1 MDVSTWTPLSPL
13 KTKGST
19 SRRGFQLSPA
29 TAGWIGTLL
38 LHGLVLQTVLLGSRA
53 IKMRPPDVQ
62 GSGATNFHA
71 EVSPSE
77 TLILLELPSTPEH
90 AHLSLEDLASLGQAP
105 KNLIMTVISAD
116 PLPRIDIPQDHI
128 GDEQDPVA
136 VTDSED
142 PAGRAR
148 LVGLYSGQIQARIE
162 RGWRR
167 PRTPVD
173 DNDAT
178 SNGAP
183 SDKPFQCQAQIVQDA
198 TGNVQEVLLPNCHG
212 SAAWQRSLVIAIQ
225 QSSPLPAPPNP
236 NVFSHTITLNF
247 IGYGFTRGAN
257 EGEYEIQAGNMAQAS
272 AR

>member
-1 MDVSTWTPLSPL
+1 MDVSTWVAFSPL
-13 KTKGST
+13 GKKGLP
-19 SRRGFQLSPA
+19 SRRRFQLSPA

-38 LHGLVLQTVLLGSRA
+38 LHALVLQTILPGFRVN
-53 IKMRPPDVQ
+53 KMRPPDVQ
-62 GSGATNFHA
+62 GAGATNFHA

-77 TLILLELPSTPEH
+77 TLILLELPSTLQH
-90 AHLSLEDLASLGQAP
+90 AHRSLEDLASLGPAP
-105 KNLIMTVISAD
+105 KNRMMTVISAD
-116 PLPRIDIPQDHI
+116 PLPHIDIPQDHI

-178 SNGAP
+178 PNGAP
-183 SDKPFQCQAQIVQDA
+183 SDTPFQCQAQIVQDA
-198 TGNVQEVLLPNCHG
+198 TGNVQEILLPNCHG
-212 SAAWQRSLVIAIQ
+212 SVAWQRSLVIAIQ

-247 IGYGFTRGAN
+247 IGYGFTRGAD
-257 EGEYEIQAGNMAQAS
+257 EGEYEIQAGNISPAS